1 MTFQVKSPILGFEHL
16 TSVNISNN
24 DGLTSLLTS
33 NQDENFK
40 ISLINAHN
48 DANSFTIHPSAKALL
63 DIQPNTTISIYF
75 VVVVNQASIES
86 SVINLGAPMIFNED
100 NRTMMQ
106 TTITSDHTALEN
118 I

>member
-1 MTFQVKSPILGFEHL
+1 MTYQVKSPILGFEHL

-33 NQDENFK
+33 DQDATFK

-48 DANSFTIHPSAKALL
+48 EGNSFEIHPSAKALL

-75 VVVVNQASIES
+75 VVVVNQATIES

-100 NRTMMQ
+100 NHTMVQ
-106 TTITSDHTALEN
+106 VAITSDHTALQN